1 MIPLGGVPLCPGGA
15 PYLISL
21 RPKVEGRSLWLVC
34 LLRCLDGCSV
44 GRWLSHCIE
53 GPPSG
58 SLVPPPPS
66 LVLTE
71 LPTCWADLPNT
82 KLPSLSQPA
91 SLTAT
96 LGCVPVKDVTSMQP
110 DFFQRMLRTCQLG
123 LAVTWAAGLRGGV
136 QGAGEGTVWVNI
148 KLAADS
154 ALRGC
159 RGLMPSQ
166 AGMGGWATGGRLPT
180 PARPT
185 ILS

>member
-1 MIPLGGVPLCPGGA
+1 MACLF
-15 PYLISL
+15 
-21 RPKVEGRSLWLVC
+21 VEVS
-34 LLRCLDGCSV
+34 GCSV

-58 SLVPPPPS
+58 SLVPPPPQAWCS
-66 LVLTE
+66 QSCQ
-71 LPTCWADLPNT
+71 PCWADLPNT
-82 KLPSLSQPA
+82 KLPSLSQPP

-96 LGCVPVKDVTSMQP
+96 LGCVQVKDVTSMQP
-110 DFFQRMLRTCQLG
+110 DFFQRMLRTCHLG

-136 QGAGEGTVWVNI
+136 QGAGEGTVSVNI

-166 AGMGGWATGGRLPT
+166 AGVGGWATGGRLPT
-180 PARPT
+180 PPAQPSCLNPT
-185 ILS
+185 RALRSSHRS